1 MANLPP
7 PNEEDCVD
15 KFRPGYPR
23 YAALLSTHSS
33 FHNFRAFNRIRLRL
47 LLAKQDEIAVLE
59 QSLDDID
66 AAEQRDLFLGC
77 MRRDINTDRQDVLRS
92 IKLAISEYD
101 GMIAQY
107 RGTMSLPAASK
118 REIDNLQNWINGTGS
133 LDRSESSYLQ
143 YADLVNISGSGDNSA
158 AYTESVVEECIFWLE
173 TLLARVFPDVRIGR
187 LRVTAD
193 DNVLLL
199 GPGLRKICRAITV
212 MTISLVILA
221 PTIVLLSI
229 ESPVSRVIFSVFSGA
244 LFLLVISFLTQA
256 KTIEVFAAGASYA
269 AVLVVFTASK

>member
-1 MANLPP
+1 MANSPP

-66 AAEQRDLFLGC
+66 AAEQRDLFLG
-77 MRRDINTDRQDVLRS
+77 
-92 IKLAISEYD
+92 Y

-187 LRVTAD
+187 LRVTED

-229 ESPVSRVIFSVFSGA
+229 ESPAAR
-244 LFLLVISFLTQA
+244 A

-269 AVLVVFTASK
+269 AVLVVFTAAK